1 MQNAIIKK
9 SALAAVLATGTMF
22 TTVSQAASIEAN
34 VGFTTD
40 YLWRGMT
47 QNAEDSSFSGGI
59 DISTDSGFYA
69 GTWVGDI
76 NWDGASYEL
85 DVYGGY
91 AGEAGALAYDVG
103 YIQYMYPNKTTD
115 ADFGEVYVTLG
126 TGPVSVSYYYE
137 VDNDDGSVDSG
148 DNTYLSFDYGM
159 DLGDDWGLSL
169 HYGIYE
175 IDGNPASYDE
185 QIDMS
190 LTLSKGDFSLSV
202 VETDDMNP
210 DPTNGLP
217 DDQDTRAVISY
228 GMSF

>member
-1 MQNAIIKK
+1 MQNAIIK
-9 SALAAVLATGTMF
+9 STALAAVLATGTMF
-22 TTVSQAASIEAN
+22 TTVAQAASIEAN

-47 QNAEDSSFSGGI
+47 QNSEDSSFSGGI

-69 GTWVGDI
+69 GTWVGDV
-76 NWDGASYEL
+76 NYDGASYEL
-85 DVYGGY
+85 DLYGGY
-91 AGEAGALAYDVG
+91 AGEAGAIAYDVG
-103 YIQYMYPNKTTD
+103 YIQYMYPNKDTD
-115 ADFGEVYVTLG
+115 GDFGEVYVTLG

-137 VDNDDGSVDSG
+137 VDNDDSSVDSG

-190 LTLSKGDFSLSV
+190 LTLSKGDFSFSV

-210 DPTNGLP
+210 ASDALP

-228 GMSF
+228 GMTF

>member
-1 MQNAIIKK
+1 MQNAIIKNT
-9 SALAAVLATGTMF
+9 ALAAILATGTMF
-22 TTVSQAASIEAN
+22 TTVAQAASVEAN
-34 VGFTTD
+34 VGFTSD

-59 DISTDSGFYA
+59 DVSYDSGFYA
-69 GTWVGDI
+69 GTWVGDV
-76 NWDGASYEL
+76 NYDGASYEL

-91 AGEAGALAYDVG
+91 AGESGSLSYDVG

-115 ADFGEVYVTLG
+115 GDFGEMYVTLG

-137 VDNDDGSVDSG
+137 VDNDVSTIDSG
-148 DNTYLSFDYGM
+148 DNTYLSLDYST
-159 DLGDDWGLSL
+159 DLSDDWGLSL

-175 IDGNPASYDE
+175 IDGNTADYDE

-190 LTLSKGDFSLSV
+190 LTLSKGDFSFSI

-210 DPTNGLP
+210 ATDALP

>member
-1 MQNAIIKK
+1 MQKSIIKNTT
-9 SALAAVLATGTMF
+9 LAAVFATGTMF
-22 TTVSQAASIEAN
+22 TTVAQAASIEAN

-47 QNAEDSSFSGGI
+47 QNAEDSSFSGGM

-91 AGEAGALAYDVG
+91 AGEAGSMSYDVG

-115 ADFGEVYVTLG
+115 ADFGEVYVTVG

-148 DNTYLSFDYGM
+148 DNTYLSLDYGM
-159 DLGDDWGLSL
+159 DLADDWGLSL

-175 IDGNPASYDE
+175 IDGNAAAYDE

-190 LTLSKGDFSLSV
+190 LTLSKGDFSFSI
-202 VETDDMNP
+202 VETDDM
-210 DPTNGLP
+210 DPAATALP